1 MICIITINVEGR
13 GVLSWIMCFFPDE
26 DTCPQRIEYILD
38 VNFDVDV
45 DDFVVGCRRG
55 EITWP
60 KEGLHNQRRGCVT
73 SGDVVWLEY
82 GLFNVRGGC
91 ELQGVVSVTKDTLY
105 KWHIEEIFSFLQ
117 TWKQPQVEGIND
129 HMWWPCSTWL
139 PWTPL
144 PLPCLMD
151 CFPKVWRQVGRRV
164 TVLQPVA
171 LSSSE
176 VPPLG

>member
-1 MICIITINVEGR
+1 MTKGR
-13 GVLSWIMCFFPDE
+13 
-26 DTCPQRIEYILD
+26 
-38 VNFDVDV
+38 
-45 DDFVVGCRRG
+45 
-55 EITWP
+55 
-60 KEGLHNQRRGCVT
+60 LHNQRRGCVT
-73 SGDVVWLEY
+73 SDDVVWLEY

-91 ELQGVVSVTKDTLY
+91 ELLGVVSVAKDTLY

-129 HMWWPCSTWL
+129 LMWWPCSTWL

-171 LSSSE
+171 LSSSGARTE
-176 VPPLG
+176 RRGPTPGLTSTNLTHKDIHGDTGAPNHPWSSLLPFY